1 MYNSYKVIMIP
12 AKHFILFYIQPIG
25 TSCWCWL
32 FINMSKDIRLKK
44 NSLCGTNW
52 GPDRPLTLR
61 LVGFYT
67 SFTCS
72 QTQGH
77 FLRWF
82 PTWLQQPIQPFHRW
96 SFRLL
101 HPDVWFCQPADI
113 PSVARAH
120 RMLPGVSAGEFWFT
134 GSDEARY
141 SGNTGTLAL
150 DASSPLF
157 LE

>member
-1 MYNSYKVIMIP
+1 MWNSMYNSYKVIMIP
-12 AKHFILFYIQPIG
+12 AKHILFYIQPIG

-32 FINMSKDIRLKK
+32 FRNMSKDIRLKK

-61 LVGFYT
+61 LFGFYT

-72 QTQGH
+72 QTQTRGH

-82 PTWLQQPIQPFHRW
+82 LTWLQQPIQPLHRW

-101 HPDVWFCQPADI
+101 HPDVWFC
-113 PSVARAH
+113 
-120 RMLPGVSAGEFWFT
+120 VSLQIFRLW
-134 GSDEARY
+134 
-141 SGNTGTLAL
+141 LAL
-150 DASSPLF
+150 TGCCQVCLQVSFGL
-157 LE
+157 LEVMKLVILVTREH